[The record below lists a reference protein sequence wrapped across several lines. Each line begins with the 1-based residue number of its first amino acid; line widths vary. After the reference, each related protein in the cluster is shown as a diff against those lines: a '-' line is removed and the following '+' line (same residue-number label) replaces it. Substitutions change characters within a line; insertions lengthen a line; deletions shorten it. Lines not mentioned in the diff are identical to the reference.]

1 MKLLKNI
8 RPESGFTHFLYV
20 GLNVLLPLLVLALV
34 RLQFIPLAIIL
45 IILAKWRML
54 AVKPRYWLANIRSNL
69 VDIFVGLSILS
80 FMAST
85 NNLITQL
92 VWTAAYIAWLVWLKP
107 QTKQIP
113 VIIQAL
119 IAQTISLV
127 AFYQALPE
135 AGIITSVLAVWLIC
149 YASARHFLGV
159 FDEQYIKQISDLW
172 AWFGAVMAWILSH
185 WVIFYTNIPQIAVI
199 LTVISYGIGLIYY
212 LQQNDRLKKGFKNQ
226 IIVMVGIILLIII
239 VFSDWQD
246 KTI

>member
-85 NNLITQL
+85 NN
-92 VWTAAYIAWLVWLKP
+92 
-107 QTKQIP
+107 
-113 VIIQAL
+113 
-119 IAQTISLV
+119 
-127 AFYQALPE
+127 
-135 AGIITSVLAVWLIC
+135 
-149 YASARHFLGV
+149 
-159 FDEQYIKQISDLW
+159 
-172 AWFGAVMAWILSH
+172 
-185 WVIFYTNIPQIAVI
+185 
-199 LTVISYGIGLIYY
+199 
-212 LQQNDRLKKGFKNQ
+212 
-226 IIVMVGIILLIII
+226 
-239 VFSDWQD
+239 
-246 KTI
+246 

>member
-135 AGIITSVLAVWLIC
+135 AGIITSVLAVWL
-149 YASARHFLGV
+149 
-159 FDEQYIKQISDLW
+159 
-172 AWFGAVMAWILSH
+172 LS
-185 WVIFYTNIPQIAVI
+185 
-199 LTVISYGIGLIYY
+199 
-212 LQQNDRLKKGFKNQ
+212 
-226 IIVMVGIILLIII
+226 
-239 VFSDWQD
+239 
-246 KTI
+246 